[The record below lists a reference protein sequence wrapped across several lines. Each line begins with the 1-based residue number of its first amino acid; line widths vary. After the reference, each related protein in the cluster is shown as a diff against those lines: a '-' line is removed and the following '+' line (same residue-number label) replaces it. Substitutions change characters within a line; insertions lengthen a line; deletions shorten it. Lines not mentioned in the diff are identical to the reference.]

1 MTPEHSPY
9 AVLDELAGH
18 PRGDDLARVV
28 HTAAF
33 AAADE
38 RRTTLEG
45 GLAELVD
52 RAGLSV
58 ADAETRFGN
67 VVRAL
72 ERGTSEGAGSATR
85 VLLATLLARGVVSRR
100 PTGPRRRGRVAE
112 ALVWLATYTSVDAL
126 TALDAALGERAAG
139 LWRSIAA
146 LVRRADQGALPQ
158 LGRAGRDHRR
168 GGAAG
173 STSPEARAEA
183 AALVDDVRDPIVR
196 SLLRDALA
204 RQAAEPRA
212 ERQRGRAGG
221 RRGRRGRE
229 VGAGARGRGDGAARG
244 RAVTAAARAGGARAA
259 GGDGDPARDARPPAR
274 RAVPS
279 AVPPAR
285 RAGGRPEGRDRP
297 EPDRAV
303 RPDVAGAG
311 DVHPGRGAP
320 PGDARGALPAARPL
334 RRARRAGAGDVPGV
348 SLLVD
353 GARAG
358 SPELLGMGAL
368 VFAFGAALDFG
379 LSHLETATR
388 GRCRVVLVPLKGP
401 GSRSRGSSATLR
413 TSRWASCRAPET
425 WPHRAASR

>member
-18 PRGDDLARVV
+18 PHGDDLARVV

-85 VLLATLLARGVVSRR
+85 VLLATLLARGVALS
-100 PTGPRRRGRVAE
+100 PPDGPEAEGRVAE

-146 LVRRADQGALPQ
+146 LVRRADQGALPL
-158 LGRAGRDHRR
+158 LGRAGAII
-168 GGAAG
+168 AAAALRG
-173 STSPEARAEA
+173 STSPDARAEA
-183 AALVDDVRDPIVR
+183 AALVDEVRDPIVR
-196 SLLRDALA
+196 SLLRDALSA
-204 RQAAEPRA
+204 VRRPSRAPSASGAAQE
-212 ERQRGRAGG
+212 
-221 RRGRRGRE
+221 
-229 VGAGARGRGDGAARG
+229 GAGA
-244 RAVTAAARAGGARAA
+244 AGGERWAPEHD
-259 GGDGDPARDARPPAR
+259 GGA
-274 RAVPS
+274 
-279 AVPPAR
+279 
-285 RAGGRPEGRDRP
+285 
-297 EPDRAV
+297 
-303 RPDVAGAG
+303 
-311 DVHPGRGAP
+311 PGRLAGELSSP
-320 PGDARGALPAARPL
+320 PRGPVALVLLAATGILLVMHVLQLAGRFLLRYRRPAALEISSKGVTVRSRTELFGRTL
-334 RRARRAGAGDVPGV
+334 RERETYIPVEALLRATREVRYPRLALYAGLVALGLGTYLGV

-388 GRCRVVLVPLKGP
+388 GRCRVVLVPRKGP
-401 GSRSRGSSATLR
+401 GVALAGIERDAADLALGKLP
-413 TSRWASCRAPET
+413 RA
-425 WPHRAASR
+425 

>member
-1 MTPEHSPY
+1 MTPDHSPH

-67 VVRAL
+67 VIRAL

-85 VLLATLLARGVVSRR
+85 ALLATLLARGVALS
-100 PTGPRRRGRVAE
+100 PPEGAEAEGRVAE

-139 LWRSIAA
+139 LWRAVAA

-158 LGRAGRDHRR
+158 LGRAGAIIA
-168 GGAAG
+168 AAG
-173 STSPEARAEA
+173 LRGSASPAARAEA
-183 AALVDDVRDPIVR
+183 AALVDEVRDPIVR
-196 SLLRDALA
+196 SLLRDAA
-204 RQAAEPRA
+204 SP
-212 ERQRGRAGG
+212 G
-221 RRGRRGRE
+221 RRPSRAP
-229 VGAGARGRGDGAARG
+229 GAPAGDGAGEDWAAGAPDIDGGAPARLAGELSPPPRGPVALVLLAATGILLVMHAGRLAGRLLLRYRRPAALEVGPRGVTVRSRTELFG
-244 RAVTAAARAGGARAA
+244 RALREQETYIPVEALLRATREVRYPRLGLYA
-259 GGDGDPARDARPPAR
+259 GI
-274 RAVPS
+274 
-279 AVPPAR
+279 
-285 RAGGRPEGRDRP
+285 
-297 EPDRAV
+297 
-303 RPDVAGAG
+303 VALGLG
-311 DVHPGRGAP
+311 TY
-320 PGDARGALPAARPL
+320 L
-334 RRARRAGAGDVPGV
+334 GV

-388 GRCRVVLVPLKGP
+388 GRCRVVLVPRKGP
-401 GSRSRGSSATLR
+401 AVALAGLERGAVDLALSRLP
-413 TSRWASCRAPET
+413 RA
-425 WPHRAASR
+425 

>member
-85 VLLATLLARGVVSRR
+85 VLLATLLARGVALS
-100 PTGPRRRGRVAE
+100 PPDGPEAEGRVAE

-158 LGRAGRDHRR
+158 FGRAGAIIAAAALR
-168 GGAAG
+168 G
-173 STSPEARAEA
+173 SPSPDARAEA

-196 SLLRDALA
+196 SLLRDALSPA
-204 RQAAEPRA
+204 RRPSRA
-212 ERQRGRAGG
+212 PSAGG
-221 RRGRRGRE
+221 AAQE
-229 VGAGARGRGDGAARG
+229 GAGATGDERWAPERD
-244 RAVTAAARAGGARAA
+244 GGATARLAGELSPPPRGPVALVLLAA
-259 GGDGDPARDARPPAR
+259 TGILLVMHVLRLAGRFLLRYR
-274 RAVPS
+274 R
-279 AVPPAR
+279 
-285 RAGGRPEGRDRP
+285 
-297 EPDRAV
+297 
-303 RPDVAGAG
+303 
-311 DVHPGRGAP
+311 
-320 PGDARGALPAARPL
+320 PAALEVGPKGVTVRSRTELFGRTLKERETYIPVEALL
-334 RRARRAGAGDVPGV
+334 RATREVRYPRLALYAGLVALGLGTYLGV

-388 GRCRVVLVPLKGP
+388 GRCRVVLVPRKGP
-401 GSRSRGSSATLR
+401 GVALAGIERDAADLALGKLP
-413 TSRWASCRAPET
+413 RA
-425 WPHRAASR
+425 

>member
-1 MTPEHSPY
+1 MTPDHSPH

-18 PRGDDLARVV
+18 PHGDDLARVV

-52 RAGLSV
+52 RAGLSA

-67 VVRAL
+67 VIRAL

-85 VLLATLLARGVVSRR
+85 VLLATLLARGVALS
-100 PTGPRRRGRVAE
+100 PPEGPDAEGRVAE

-139 LWRSIAA
+139 LWRAVAA

-158 LGRAGRDHRR
+158 LGRAGAIIAAAALR
-168 GGAAG
+168 GSA
-173 STSPEARAEA
+173 SPDARAEA
-183 AALVDDVRDPIVR
+183 AALVDEVRDPIVR
-196 SLLRDALA
+196 SLLRDAA
-204 RQAAEPRA
+204 SP
-212 ERQRGRAGG
+212 G
-221 RRGRRGRE
+221 RRPSRAP
-229 VGAGARGRGDGAARG
+229 GAP
-244 RAVTAAARAGGARAA
+244 AA
-259 GGDGDPARDARPPAR
+259 GGDAAQGGAAASGDEGWAEGDG
-274 RAVPS
+274 RA
-279 AVPPAR
+279 
-285 RAGGRPEGRDRP
+285 
-297 EPDRAV
+297 
-303 RPDVAGAG
+303 
-311 DVHPGRGAP
+311 PGRLAGELSP
-320 PGDARGALPAARPL
+320 PPRGPVALVLLAATGILLAMHVVRLAGRFLLRYRRPAAVEIDPRGVTVRSRTELFGRTL
-334 RRARRAGAGDVPGV
+334 REQETYIPVESLLRATREVRYPRLGLYAGLVALGLGTYLGV

-379 LSHLETATR
+379 LSHVETASR
-388 GRCRVVLVPLKGP
+388 GRCRVVLVPRKGP
-401 GSRSRGSSATLR
+401 GVALAGI
-413 TSRWASCRAPET
+413 E
-425 WPHRAASR
+425 RAAADAALSRLPRA

>member
-1 MTPEHSPY
+1 M
-9 AVLDELAGH
+9 
-18 PRGDDLARVV
+18 

-67 VVRAL
+67 VIRAL

-85 VLLATLLARGVVSRR
+85 VLLATLLARGVALS
-100 PTGPRRRGRVAE
+100 PPDGAEAEGRVAE

-139 LWRSIAA
+139 LWRAVA
-146 LVRRADQGALPQ
+146 GLVRRADQGALPQ
-158 LGRAGRDHRR
+158 LGRAGAIIA
-168 GGAAG
+168 AAG
-173 STSPEARAEA
+173 LRGSASPAARAEA
-183 AALVDDVRDPIVR
+183 AALVDEVRDPIVR
-196 SLLRDALA
+196 SLLRDALS
-204 RQAAEPRA
+204 P
-212 ERQRGRAGG
+212 G
-221 RRGRRGRE
+221 RRPSRAP
-229 VGAGARGRGDGAARG
+229 GAPAGDGAGEGWAD
-244 RAVTAAARAGGARAA
+244 GAPDVD
-259 GGDGDPARDARPPAR
+259 GGDPARLAGELSPPPRGPVALVLLAATGILLVMHAGRLAGRLLLRYR
-274 RAVPS
+274 R
-279 AVPPAR
+279 
-285 RAGGRPEGRDRP
+285 
-297 EPDRAV
+297 
-303 RPDVAGAG
+303 
-311 DVHPGRGAP
+311 
-320 PGDARGALPAARPL
+320 PAALEVGPRGVTVRSRTELLGRAL
-334 RRARRAGAGDVPGV
+334 REQETYIPVEALLRATREVRYPRLGLYAGIVALGLGTYLGM

-388 GRCRVVLVPLKGP
+388 GRCRVVLVPRKGP
-401 GSRSRGSSATLR
+401 AVALAGLERGAADLALSRLP
-413 TSRWASCRAPET
+413 RA
-425 WPHRAASR
+425 

>member
-18 PRGDDLARVV
+18 PHGDDLARVV

-85 VLLATLLARGVVSRR
+85 VLLATLLARGVALS
-100 PTGPRRRGRVAE
+100 PPDGAEAEGRVAE

-146 LVRRADQGALPQ
+146 LVRRADQGALPL
-158 LGRAGRDHRR
+158 LGRAGAII
-168 GGAAG
+168 AAAALRG
-173 STSPEARAEA
+173 STSPDARAEA

-196 SLLRDALA
+196 SLLRDALSPA
-204 RQAAEPRA
+204 RRPSRAPSASGAAQE
-212 ERQRGRAGG
+212 
-221 RRGRRGRE
+221 
-229 VGAGARGRGDGAARG
+229 GAGATGDERWAPERD
-244 RAVTAAARAGGARAA
+244 GGATARLAGELSPPPRGPVALVLLAA
-259 GGDGDPARDARPPAR
+259 TGILLVMHVLRL
-274 RAVPS
+274 
-279 AVPPAR
+279 
-285 RAGGRPEGRDRP
+285 AGRFLLRYRQ
-297 EPDRAV
+297 
-303 RPDVAGAG
+303 
-311 DVHPGRGAP
+311 
-320 PGDARGALPAARPL
+320 PAALEVGTKGVTIRSRTELFGRTL
-334 RRARRAGAGDVPGV
+334 RERETYIPVEALLRATREVRYPRLALYAGLVALGLGTYLGV

-388 GRCRVVLVPLKGP
+388 GRCRVVLVPRKGP
-401 GSRSRGSSATLR
+401 GVALAGIERDAADLALGKLP
-413 TSRWASCRAPET
+413 RA
-425 WPHRAASR
+425 

>member
-1 MTPEHSPY
+1 MTPDHSPH

-18 PRGDDLARVV
+18 PHGDDLARVV

-67 VVRAL
+67 VIRAL

-85 VLLATLLARGVVSRR
+85 VLLATLLARGVALS
-100 PTGPRRRGRVAE
+100 PPEGPEAEGRVAE

-139 LWRSIAA
+139 LWRAVAA

-158 LGRAGRDHRR
+158 LGRAGAIIAAAALR
-168 GGAAG
+168 GSA
-173 STSPEARAEA
+173 SPDARAEA
-183 AALVDDVRDPIVR
+183 AALVDEVRDPIVR
-196 SLLRDALA
+196 SLLRDAVSPGRRPSRA
-204 RQAAEPRA
+204 PGAPAADGDAAQGGPGATGDEGWAASGPDPD
-212 ERQRGRAGG
+212 GRAPG
-221 RRGRRGRE
+221 RLAGELSPPPRGPVALVLLAATGILLVMHVVRLAGRLLLRYRRPAAVEINPRGVTVRSRTELFGRTLREQETYIPVESLLRATRE
-229 VGAGARGRGDGAARG
+229 VRYPRLGLYAGL
-244 RAVTAAARAGGARAA
+244 
-259 GGDGDPARDARPPAR
+259 
-274 RAVPS
+274 
-279 AVPPAR
+279 
-285 RAGGRPEGRDRP
+285 
-297 EPDRAV
+297 
-303 RPDVAGAG
+303 VALGLG
-311 DVHPGRGAP
+311 TY
-320 PGDARGALPAARPL
+320 L
-334 RRARRAGAGDVPGV
+334 GV

-379 LSHLETATR
+379 LSHVETATR
-388 GRCRVVLVPLKGP
+388 GRCRVVLVPRKGP
-401 GSRSRGSSATLR
+401 GVALAGI
-413 TSRWASCRAPET
+413 E
-425 WPHRAASR
+425 RAAADHALSRLPRA

>member
-1 MTPEHSPY
+1 M
-9 AVLDELAGH
+9 
-18 PRGDDLARVV
+18 

-52 RAGLSV
+52 RAGLSA

-67 VVRAL
+67 VIRAL

-85 VLLATLLARGVVSRR
+85 VLLATLLARGVALS
-100 PTGPRRRGRVAE
+100 PPEGPEAEGRVAE

-139 LWRSIAA
+139 LWRAVAA

-158 LGRAGRDHRR
+158 LGRAGAII
-168 GGAAG
+168 AAAALRV
-173 STSPEARAEA
+173 SASPAARAEA
-183 AALVDDVRDPIVR
+183 AALVDEVRDPIVR
-196 SLLRDALA
+196 SLLRDALSPGRRPSRAPGVDGADEAWATGAPELEGGVPA
-204 RQAAEPRA
+204 RLAGELSPPPRGPVALVLLAATGILLVMHAGRLAGRFLLRYRRPAAIEVGPRGVTVRSRT
-212 ERQRGRAGG
+212 ELLGRAL
-221 RRGRRGRE
+221 REQETYIPVEALLRATRE
-229 VGAGARGRGDGAARG
+229 VRYPRLGLYAGL
-244 RAVTAAARAGGARAA
+244 
-259 GGDGDPARDARPPAR
+259 
-274 RAVPS
+274 
-279 AVPPAR
+279 
-285 RAGGRPEGRDRP
+285 
-297 EPDRAV
+297 
-303 RPDVAGAG
+303 VALGLG
-311 DVHPGRGAP
+311 TYLGM
-320 PGDARGALPAARPL
+320 
-334 RRARRAGAGDVPGV
+334 

-388 GRCRVVLVPLKGP
+388 GRCRVVLVPRKGP
-401 GSRSRGSSATLR
+401 AVALAGV
-413 TSRWASCRAPET
+413 E
-425 WPHRAASR
+425 RAAADLALSRLPRA

>member
-1 MTPEHSPY
+1 M
-9 AVLDELAGH
+9 
-18 PRGDDLARVV
+18 

-67 VVRAL
+67 VIRAL

-85 VLLATLLARGVVSRR
+85 VLLATLLARGVALS
-100 PTGPRRRGRVAE
+100 PPDGAEAEGRVAE

-139 LWRSIAA
+139 LWRAVA
-146 LVRRADQGALPQ
+146 GLVRRADQGALPQ
-158 LGRAGRDHRR
+158 LGRAGAIIA
-168 GGAAG
+168 AAG
-173 STSPEARAEA
+173 LRASASPAARAEA
-183 AALVDDVRDPIVR
+183 AALVDEVRDPIVR
-196 SLLRDALA
+196 SLLRDALS
-204 RQAAEPRA
+204 P
-212 ERQRGRAGG
+212 G
-221 RRGRRGRE
+221 RRPSRAP
-229 VGAGARGRGDGAARG
+229 GAPAGDGAGEGWAD
-244 RAVTAAARAGGARAA
+244 GAPDVD
-259 GGDGDPARDARPPAR
+259 GGDPARLAGELSPPPRGPVALVLLAATGILLVMHAGRLAGRLLLRYR
-274 RAVPS
+274 R
-279 AVPPAR
+279 
-285 RAGGRPEGRDRP
+285 
-297 EPDRAV
+297 
-303 RPDVAGAG
+303 
-311 DVHPGRGAP
+311 
-320 PGDARGALPAARPL
+320 PAALEVGPRGVTVRSRTELLGRAL
-334 RRARRAGAGDVPGV
+334 REQETYIPVEALLRATREVRYPRLGLYAGIVALGLGTYLGM

-388 GRCRVVLVPLKGP
+388 GRCRVVLVPRKGP
-401 GSRSRGSSATLR
+401 AVALAGLERGAADLALSRLP
-413 TSRWASCRAPET
+413 RA
-425 WPHRAASR
+425 

>member
-1 MTPEHSPY
+1 MTPDHSPH

-52 RAGLSV
+52 RAGLSA

-67 VVRAL
+67 VIRAL

-85 VLLATLLARGVVSRR
+85 ALLATLLARGVALS
-100 PTGPRRRGRVAE
+100 PPEGAEAEGRVAE

-139 LWRSIAA
+139 LWRAVA
-146 LVRRADQGALPQ
+146 GLVRRADQGALPQ
-158 LGRAGRDHRR
+158 LGRAGAIIA
-168 GGAAG
+168 AAG
-173 STSPEARAEA
+173 LRGSASPAARAEA
-183 AALVDDVRDPIVR
+183 AALVDEVRDPIVR
-196 SLLRDALA
+196 SLLRDAVSPGRRPSRAPGAPAGDDAGEDWAAGAPDADGGAPARLA
-204 RQAAEPRA
+204 GELSPPPRGPVALVLLAATGILLVMHAGRLAGRFLLRYRRPAAVEVGPRGVTVRSRT
-212 ERQRGRAGG
+212 ELLGRAL
-221 RRGRRGRE
+221 REQETYIPVEALLRATRE
-229 VGAGARGRGDGAARG
+229 VRYPRLGLYAGI
-244 RAVTAAARAGGARAA
+244 
-259 GGDGDPARDARPPAR
+259 
-274 RAVPS
+274 
-279 AVPPAR
+279 
-285 RAGGRPEGRDRP
+285 
-297 EPDRAV
+297 
-303 RPDVAGAG
+303 VALGLG
-311 DVHPGRGAP
+311 TY
-320 PGDARGALPAARPL
+320 L
-334 RRARRAGAGDVPGV
+334 GV

-388 GRCRVVLVPLKGP
+388 GRCRVVLVPRKGP
-401 GSRSRGSSATLR
+401 AVALAGLERGAADLALSRLP
-413 TSRWASCRAPET
+413 RA
-425 WPHRAASR
+425 